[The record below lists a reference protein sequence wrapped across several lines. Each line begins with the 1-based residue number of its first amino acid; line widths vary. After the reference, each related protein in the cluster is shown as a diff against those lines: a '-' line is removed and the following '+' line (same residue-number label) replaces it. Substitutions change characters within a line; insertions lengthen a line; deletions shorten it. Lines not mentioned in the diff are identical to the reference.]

1 MSLCQLSEGREE
13 DFDNLPKFLS
23 KIKSALKQSGGCS
36 GLSIAIPA
44 SYWYLQ
50 HLISRRSQR
59 LAFYTRAFTASS
71 TGYISPGCL
80 FDADGPAEPYT
91 DAFGVMSNPE
101 IMRKLGGKI
110 SSGDLDKT
118 AAIKTLEF
126 GSTQCLGSAM
136 VWAISQDTSDGKFS
150 KQLQEATGYKS
161 KGVST
166 FNKTTSLGGCVFI
179 ETSESEANTDVSGDQ
194 CKWTNCRKRGK
205 GCAENWS
212 AVANQSSERLT
223 DLMTDDTGCDD
234 DEKRTFCCPDGV
246 KHPTCKR
253 HFYNV
258 GHCIPGCGPTS
269 GFEVASSKRSCS
281 SGYAQTACCK
291 GDTKGLDVYRQYKG
305 YAGAKELSRDQG
317 VSGAAGQ
324 RLVQEMEASCQ
335 RHLRGDASSP
345 PGPSVGFGSS
355 LDLGL
360 GVDEEEKW
368 EERKAEA
375 NSSQIVLNGTYC
387 SIPSLDA

>member
-1 MSLCQLSEGREE
+1 
-13 DFDNLPKFLS
+13 
-23 KIKSALKQSGGCS
+23 
-36 GLSIAIPA
+36 
-44 SYWYLQ
+44 
-50 HLISRRSQR
+50 
-59 LAFYTRAFTASS
+59 
-71 TGYISPGCL
+71 
-80 FDADGPAEPYT
+80 
-91 DAFGVMSNPE
+91 
-101 IMRKLGGKI
+101 
-110 SSGDLDKT
+110 
-118 AAIKTLEF
+118 
-126 GSTQCLGSAM
+126 M

-194 CKWTNCRKRGK
+194 CKWTNCLKRGK

-291 GDTKGLDVYRQYKG
+291 GDTKGLDVYRQYKWYESETDCARDG
-305 YAGAKELSRDQG
+305 GDKPCGWDVHFDSLLEKGKLS
-317 VSGAAGQ
+317 S
-324 RLVQEMEASCQ
+324 
-335 RHLRGDASSP
+335 H
-345 PGPSVGFGSS
+345 
-355 LDLGL
+355 
-360 GVDEEEKW
+360 
-368 EERKAEA
+368 
-375 NSSQIVLNGTYC
+375 
-387 SIPSLDA
+387 SLDAMALDLTKRESLHKMSAGMAMVLIVQQVMQAQKNSRGTREYRELLDKGLSKKWKHLVSATFAGTLLLLQDPVSALEVVWIWVWVLMKRRNGKKERPRPIQVK